1 MCLIFV
7 LFVMGAV
14 LRDQDTASMTMGL
27 NEVTRRRVCNREEV
41 GPKTIQCSL
50 SAVGL
55 GTAHSDI
62 SAFKTPF
69 FSAGFHHQL
78 WPFSKNLSSV
88 MHFWYHPASPSTE
101 PCMEKMFNYRV
112 CEQMNE

>member
-62 SAFKTPF
+62 SAFKDSIF
-69 FSAGFHHQL
+69 FCWF
-78 WPFSKNLSSV
+78 
-88 MHFWYHPASPSTE
+88 SPSAMALLKE
-101 PCMEKMFNYRV
+101 FIICYAFLVSSCIP
-112 CEQMNE
+112 